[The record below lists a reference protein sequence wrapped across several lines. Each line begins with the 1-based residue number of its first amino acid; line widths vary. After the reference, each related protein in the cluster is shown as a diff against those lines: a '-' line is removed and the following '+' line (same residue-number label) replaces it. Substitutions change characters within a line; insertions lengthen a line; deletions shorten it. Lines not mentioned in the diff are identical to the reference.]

1 MTRRW
6 RLAGA
11 VAWPAA
17 GIVTVLA
24 VWWVATD
31 RLGVRGYLLPRP
43 QDVVA
48 TLVSLRGYLARHTVV
63 TLAEVAAGYTLA
75 VAGGIP
81 VGLMLATWRP
91 VRQAA
96 GPILVGLHA
105 VPKLPLAVPLV
116 VGFGFGPGPKIT
128 MVVLVCAFPVVLST
142 VDGLRSTPAELVDL
156 ARSLCATRWQTH
168 LKIRLPYALPQI
180 LHGCKQAAPLAVI
193 GAVVGEL
200 FGATAGLGFTIR
212 SAGTD
217 LAQVWAALLILAA
230 LSLGLFHTVTAT
242 EKLLT
247 PWTTTHNQPTEG
259 TR

>member
-1 MTRRW
+1 M
-6 RLAGA
+6 
-11 VAWPAA
+11 
-17 GIVTVLA
+17 TVLA

-81 VGLMLATWRP
+81 IGLALATWRP
-91 VRQAA
+91 VRLAA

-116 VGFGFGPGPKIT
+116 IGFGFGPGPKIA
-128 MVVLVCAFPVVLST
+128 MVVLVCAFPVVLAT
-142 VDGLRSTPAELVDL
+142 VAGLHSTPADLVELS
-156 ARSLCATRWQTH
+156 RSLCATRWQTH
-168 LKIRLPYALPQI
+168 LKIRMPYALPQI
-180 LHGCKQAAPLAVI
+180 LVGCKQAAPLAVI

-200 FGATAGLGFTIR
+200 FGATGGLGFTIR

-217 LAQVWAALLILAA
+217 LVQVWAALLILGV
-230 LSLGLFHTVTAT
+230 LSLGLFYTVAAV
-242 EKLLT
+242 ERLLT
-247 PWTTTHNQPTEG
+247 PWATPETP
-259 TR
+259 R